1 MYCIFLLK
9 NEKCFYLFKNIFF
22 VSHKAQKVFKMK
34 NVCFSCLVEVR
45 DEMPLRRV
53 LRVLVGP
60 HVDVEV
66 DLDEVI
72 ISKHLKQFIHSLF
85 IHLIN
90 VYHSSDIRW
99 NRS

>member
-1 MYCIFLLK
+1 MGNVFVNLNFFL
-9 NEKCFYLFKNIFF
+9 FG
-22 VSHKAQKVFKMK
+22 SHTAQKVLKDER
-34 NVCFSCLVEVR
+34 CFISCLVEVR
-45 DEMPLRRV
+45 DEVPLRRV
-53 LRVLVGP
+53 FRVLVGS

-66 DLDEVI
+66 DLDKVI